1 MRSVVAII
9 TLLLL
14 SLSLVPPL
22 DAQNSYTE
30 FERGLN
36 LTESQRK
43 KVGEVRERYIQEWQL
58 QRQEAL
64 RKRLELN
71 DLQKN
76 PYANRERIDRTQ
88 RELRNIERSWGQS
101 YGQYRS
107 DLSHVLNERQRN
119 QYNQFTEWERRN
131 RSMPQG
137 FRGFG
142 IQRQGPMAREGF
154 HGPTI
159 QRRVPINPEGSA
171 RPGMQGQRP
180 VVPDGPRRTWI
191 QRQGPTAPGKRG
203 FPVQQQ
209 RPGRREMRGYGR

>member
-1 MRSVVAII
+1 MRFVVAII

-43 KVGEVRERYIQEWQL
+43 KVGEVRERYIREWQL

-71 DLQKN
+71 DLRKN
-76 PYANRERIDRTQ
+76 PYANRDRIDRTQ
-88 RELRNIERSWGQS
+88 RELRNIERSWEQS

-137 FRGFG
+137 YRGFG
-142 IQRQGPMAREGF
+142 TQRQGPMVREGF
-154 HGPTI
+154 QGPTI
-159 QRRVPINPEGSA
+159 QRRVPVNPEGLA

-209 RPGRREMRGYGR
+209 GQGRREMRGYGR